1 MQVIMMIRIHAMYQ
15 RSKKMLVFL
24 IVVLLAC
31 TITSVIIMVMA
42 NIGVSAGKLDL
53 SMKPSGT

>member
-15 RSKKMLVFL
+15 LSKKMLIFL

-31 TITSVIIMVMA
+31 TITSGIIMVMA
-42 NIGVSAGKLDL
+42 LIGVSAGKFDL
-53 SMKPSGT
+53 SMKPSST